1 MSQNSRTNP
10 RTTYLSRRQFGLAIS
25 ASSVTFAGM
34 TMASELT
41 HTSMPTLEQ
50 SLQTALRTIGSKTCM
65 AAADDLADRAT
76 CSSGLTFHLR
86 NAGIT
91 SDGAA
96 LIADAL
102 TSITQIER
110 ARLRSFSL
118 SYSEISD
125 EGAIALASALPG
137 TLGELGMVG
146 CSITDQG
153 AEAVRQW
160 AANAHG
166 LRMICIEGNPMS
178 GAMRKA
184 FAKLRQTSPNLAVF
198 V

>member
-1 MSQNSRTNP
+1 
-10 RTTYLSRRQFGLAIS
+10 
-25 ASSVTFAGM
+25 
-34 TMASELT
+34 MASELT

-91 SDGAA
+91 LDGAA

-146 CSITDQG
+146 CSITDRG

-160 AANAHG
+160 VANAHG

-184 FAKLRQTSPNLAVF
+184 FAKLRQTSPNLTVF

>member
-1 MSQNSRTNP
+1 M
-10 RTTYLSRRQFGLAIS
+10 
-25 ASSVTFAGM
+25 
-34 TMASELT
+34 MASELT
-41 HTSMPTLEQ
+41 HANMPTLEQ
-50 SLQTALRTIGSKTCM
+50 SLQAALRTIGSKTCM
-65 AAADDLADRAT
+65 AAANDLADRAT
-76 CSSGLTFHLR
+76 GSSGVTFHLR

-102 TSITQIER
+102 SSVTQIER

-125 EGAIALASALPG
+125 GGAIALASALPG

-160 AANAHG
+160 AVNAHG

-178 GAMRKA
+178 ETMRRA